1 MKRPTGITV
10 LTALFGISGLLNLL
24 AGAAMILMG
33 TTIPGMKPIMAATVV
48 GGIIAFFGVLDLI
61 VAYGTWEM
69 YKWARTL
76 GIILGVLSLISFPV
90 GTIIGLVILYYLT
103 LHDETVAV
111 FKVQDLKNQ
120 EEVFEFE

>member
-10 LTALFGISGLLNLL
+10 VTTLFGISGLLNLL
-24 AGAAMILMG
+24 AGAAMLLMG

-48 GGIIAFFGVLDLI
+48 GGVIVLFGLLDLV

-69 YKWARTL
+69 YKWARTA
-76 GIILGVLSLISFPV
+76 GIVLGVLSLLSFPI

-111 FKVQDLKNQ
+111 FKVQDLKN
-120 EEVFEFE
+120 ENEIFEFE

>member
-10 LTALFGISGLLNLL
+10 LTALFGVSGLLNLL
-24 AGAAMILMG
+24 SGAAMLLMG
-33 TTIPGMKPIMAATVV
+33 ATIPGMNPFMAATVV
-48 GGIIAFFGVLDLI
+48 GGVFAFFGILDLI

-69 YKWARTL
+69 YKWARTA
-76 GIILGVLSLISFPV
+76 GIVLGVLSLLSFPV